1 MYNSTFLRLGDFVVQ
16 QGKKKK
22 EDSQSRCLY
31 RLPRTQL
38 VYSQPL
44 FRGERML
51 SHLERSYR
59 PGEGE
64 KRTIV
69 RIEHESIQLMEN
81 FAHVS
86 LIAPQADEN
95 VGMQRGSAD

>member
-1 MYNSTFLRLGDFVVQ
+1 
-16 QGKKKK
+16 
-22 EDSQSRCLY
+22 
-31 RLPRTQL
+31 
-38 VYSQPL
+38 
-44 FRGERML
+44 ML